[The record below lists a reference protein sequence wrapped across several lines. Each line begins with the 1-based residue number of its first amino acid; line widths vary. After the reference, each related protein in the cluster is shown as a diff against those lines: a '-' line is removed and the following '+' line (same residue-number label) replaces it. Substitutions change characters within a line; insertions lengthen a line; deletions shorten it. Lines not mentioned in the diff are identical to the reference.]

1 MGINS
6 PVAAA
11 GLFALPAAGLAVLL
25 VVLIGAGANAQPAP
39 LGCGTAGTAT
49 TIVNQ
54 RLDAEQLSN
63 AQTIVTVTASRR
75 LPAYAAIIAAAT
87 AYQES
92 KLRNVLVELDHDS
105 EGLFQ
110 LRVGL
115 WTKAVADDPVRSTNW
130 FLDRLAGVANWQTIP
145 LTVAAQAV
153 QHSAYPDAYAPWQSL
168 ATGIVGQ
175 LWPAAAE
182 AAVNTIAVNTTSVN
196 TTSVNTTAVNTTAV
210 DVAGSVGPNPTTDSG
225 STTTP
230 AGVTIPA
237 DGVVCP
243 GAGGGIPVAGGG
255 PAATTVP
262 AGLSITGSPAGIVA
276 VRFALAQLGK
286 PYLWG
291 AAGPGAYDC
300 SGLTMAAWATAAV
313 ALPHFT
319 GAQVSV
325 GIPEPTNLSSASA
338 GDLVFIPGT
347 DGTPTNPGHEGMVVG
362 SVNEPDGR
370 HVLLIQAPHTGAP
383 VQLVDAGRWAG
394 QIVAVRH
401 IA

>member
-1 MGINS
+1 MASNS
-6 PVAAA
+6 PKAAA
-11 GLFALPAAGLAVLL
+11 GLLALPAAGLAVLL
-25 VVLIGAGANAQPAP
+25 VVLIGAGADAQQVP
-39 LGCGTAGTAT
+39 LGCGTAGTAA
-49 TIVNQ
+49 TIANQ
-54 RLDAEQLSN
+54 RLDAEQMSN
-63 AQTIVTVTASRR
+63 AQTIVTVAASRR
-75 LPAYAAIIAAAT
+75 LSADAAIIAVAT

-92 KLRNVLVELDHDS
+92 KLRNILIELDHDS

-130 FLDRLAGVANWQTIP
+130 FLDGLAGVPNWQQVP

-153 QHSAYPDAYAPWQSL
+153 QHSAYPDAYARWQPL

-175 LWPAAAE
+175 LWLAAA
-182 AAVNTIAVNTTSVN
+182 AD
-196 TTSVNTTAVNTTAV
+196 TTALDIAGSAVPDPTTAR
-210 DVAGSVGPNPTTDSG
+210 A
-225 STTTP
+225 STTTSNAP
-230 AGVTIPA
+230 TAMTIPV
-237 DGVVCP
+237 DGLVCP

-262 AGLSITGSPAGIVA
+262 AGLGISGSPAGIAA

-300 SGLTMAAWATAAV
+300 SGLTMAAWATAGV

-319 GAQVSV
+319 GAQVAA
-325 GIPEPTNLSSASA
+325 GNPEPTNLSSATA
-338 GDLVFIPGT
+338 GDLVFIAGS
-347 DGTPTNPGHEGMVVG
+347 DGTPANPGHVAMIAG
-362 SVNEPDGR
+362 SVTQPDGR
-370 HVLLIQAPHTGAP
+370 HLLLIHAPHTNVP
-383 VQLVDAGRWAG
+383 VQLVDAARWAG

-401 IA
+401 IG

>member
-1 MGINS
+1 MGSNS
-6 PVAAA
+6 PVAAT
-11 GLFALPAAGLAVLL
+11 GLFALPAAGLAMLL
-25 VVLIGAGANAQPAP
+25 VVLVGAGADAQPAP
-39 LGCGTAGTAT
+39 VGCGAAGTAT
-49 TIVNQ
+49 TIANQ
-54 RLDAEQLSN
+54 RLDAEQMSN
-63 AQTIVTVTASRR
+63 AQLIVTVTASRR
-75 LPAYAAIIAAAT
+75 LPAYAAIVAVAT

-130 FLDRLAGVANWQTIP
+130 FLDRLAGVPNWQAIP

-153 QHSAYPDAYAPWQSL
+153 QHSAHPDAYAPWQPL
-168 ATGIVGQ
+168 ATGIIGQ
-175 LWPAAAE
+175 LWPTAAA
-182 AAVNTIAVNTTSVN
+182 AAD
-196 TTSVNTTAVNTTAV
+196 TTAV
-210 DVAGSVGPNPTTDSG
+210 DVASATGPTSTPNRG
-225 STTTP
+225 STTSSTTTATP
-230 AGVTIPA
+230 TAAVTATSAAVTIPV
-237 DGVVCP
+237 DGLVCP

-262 AGLSITGSPAGIVA
+262 AGLSITGSPAGIAA

-300 SGLTMAAWATAAV
+300 SGLTMAAWATAGV
-313 ALPHFT
+313 ALAHFT
-319 GAQVSV
+319 GAQVTA
-325 GIPEPTNLSSASA
+325 GNPEPTNLSLATA

-347 DGTPTNPGHEGMVVG
+347 DGTPTNPRHVAMIAG
-362 SVNEPDGR
+362 SLTDSDGR
-370 HVLLIQAPHTGAP
+370 HLLLIQAPHTGVP
-383 VQLVDAGRWAG
+383 VQIVDAGRWAG

-401 IA
+401 IG

>member
-1 MGINS
+1 MPSNS
-6 PVAAA
+6 PMPVV
-11 GLFALPAAGLAVLL
+11 GLLALPAAALAVLL
-25 VVLIGAGANAQPAP
+25 VVLIGAGAAAQQPA

-49 TIVNQ
+49 TIGNQ
-54 RLDAEQLSN
+54 RLDAEQMSN
-63 AQTIVTVTASRR
+63 AQTVVTVTSGRR
-75 LPAYAAIIAAAT
+75 LPAYAAIIAVAT

-130 FLDRLAGVANWQTIP
+130 FLDRLAGVPNWQTIP

-153 QHSAYPDAYAPWQSL
+153 QHSAHPDAYAPWQPL
-168 ATGIVGQ
+168 ATGIIGQ
-175 LWPAAAE
+175 LWPTAAA
-182 AAVNTIAVNTTSVN
+182 AADTT
-196 TTSVNTTAVNTTAV
+196 TV
-210 DVAGSVGPNPTTDSG
+210 DVVSATGPASTPDRG
-225 STTTP
+225 STTSSTTTATP
-230 AGVTIPA
+230 TAAVTAAPASVTIPA
-237 DGVVCP
+237 DGLVCP
-243 GAGGGIPVAGGG
+243 GAGGDIPVAGGG
-255 PAATTVP
+255 RAATTVP
-262 AGLSITGSPAGIVA
+262 AALSITGSPAGIAA

-291 AAGPGAYDC
+291 AAGPGSYDC
-300 SGLTMAAWATAAV
+300 SGLTMAAWATAGV

-319 GAQVSV
+319 GAQVTA
-325 GIPEPTNLSSASA
+325 GNPEPTNLSSATA

-347 DGTPTNPGHEGMVVG
+347 DGTPTNPRHVALIAG
-362 SVNEPDGR
+362 SVTEPDGR
-370 HVLLIQAPHTGAP
+370 HLLLIQAPHTGVP
-383 VQLVDAGRWAG
+383 VQLVDAARWAG

>member
-1 MGINS
+1 MASNS
-6 PVAAA
+6 PKAAA
-11 GLFALPAAGLAVLL
+11 GLLAPPAVGLAVLL
-25 VVLIGAGANAQPAP
+25 VVLIGAGADAQQPP

-49 TIVNQ
+49 TIANQ

-63 AQTIVTVTASRR
+63 AQTIVTVTAGRR
-75 LPAYAAIIAAAT
+75 LPAYAAIIAVAT

-92 KLRNVLVELDHDS
+92 KLRNILIELDHDS

-130 FLDRLAGVANWQTIP
+130 FLDGLVGVPNWQQVP

-153 QHSAYPDAYAPWQSL
+153 QHSAYPDAYAPWQPL

-175 LWPAAAE
+175 LWPAAA
-182 AAVNTIAVNTTSVN
+182 AD
-196 TTSVNTTAVNTTAV
+196 TTAL
-210 DVAGSVGPNPTTDSG
+210 DIAGSAVPDPTTG
-225 STTTP
+225 RASTTTSN
-230 AGVTIPA
+230 ASTAMTISV
-237 DGVVCP
+237 DGLVCP

-262 AGLSITGSPAGIVA
+262 AGFGISGSPAGIVA

-300 SGLTMAAWATAAV
+300 SGLTMAAWATAGV

-319 GAQVSV
+319 GAQVTA
-325 GIPEPTNLSSASA
+325 GNPEPTNLSSATA
-338 GDLVFIPGT
+338 GDLVFIAGS
-347 DGTPTNPGHEGMVVG
+347 DGTPTNPRHEGMVIG

-370 HVLLIQAPHTGAP
+370 HVLLIQAPHTGVP
-383 VQLVDAGRWAG
+383 VQLVDAGRWAA

-401 IA
+401 IG

>member
-1 MGINS
+1 MPSNS
-6 PVAAA
+6 PMPVVGLLASPAAA
-11 GLFALPAAGLAVLL
+11 LAVLL
-25 VVLIGAGANAQPAP
+25 VVLIGAAAAAQQPA

-49 TIVNQ
+49 TIANQ
-54 RLDAEQLSN
+54 RLDAEQMSN
-63 AQTIVTVTASRR
+63 AQTIVTVTSGRR
-75 LPAYAAIIAAAT
+75 LPAYAAIIAVAT

-115 WTKAVADDPVRSTNW
+115 WTKAAADDPVRSTNW
-130 FLDRLAGVANWQTIP
+130 FLDGLARVPNWQAIP

-153 QHSAYPDAYAPWQSL
+153 QHSAHPDAYAPWQPL

-175 LWPAAAE
+175 LWPAAA
-182 AAVNTIAVNTTSVN
+182 AAAAA
-196 TTSVNTTAVNTTAV
+196 NTTAANTTAV
-210 DVAGSVGPNPTTDSG
+210 DVAGSAGPNPTTDRG

-237 DGVVCP
+237 DGLVCP

-262 AGLSITGSPAGIVA
+262 AGLSISGSPAGIAA

-300 SGLTMAAWATAAV
+300 SGLTMAAWATAGV

-347 DGTPTNPGHEGMVVG
+347 DGTPTNPRHEGMVI
-362 SVNEPDGR
+362 SSANESDGR

>member
-175 LWPAAAE
+175 LWPAAAA
-182 AAVNTIAVNTTSVN
+182 AAVNTIAA
-196 TTSVNTTAVNTTAV
+196 NTTAL
-210 DVAGSVGPNPTTDSG
+210 DVAGSVGPNPTADRR

-230 AGVTIPA
+230 AGVTLPA

-262 AGLSITGSPAGIVA
+262 AGLSITGGPPGIVA

-300 SGLTMAAWATAAV
+300 SGLTMAAWATAGV
-313 ALPHFT
+313 TLPHFT

-347 DGTPTNPGHEGMVVG
+347 DGTPTNPRHEGMVVG

>member
-1 MGINS
+1 MASNS
-6 PVAAA
+6 PKAAA
-11 GLFALPAAGLAVLL
+11 GLLALPAAGLAVLL
-25 VVLIGAGANAQPAP
+25 VVLIGAGAAAQPAP
-39 LGCGTAGTAT
+39 MGCGTAGTAT
-49 TIVNQ
+49 TIANQ
-54 RLDAEQLSN
+54 RLDAEQMSN

-75 LPAYAAIIAAAT
+75 LPAYAAIIAVAT

-115 WTKAVADDPVRSTNW
+115 WTKAVADDPVRSTSW
-130 FLDRLAGVANWQTIP
+130 FLDGLVGVPNWQQVP

-153 QHSAYPDAYAPWQSL
+153 QRSAYPDAYARWQPL

-175 LWPAAAE
+175 LWPAAA
-182 AAVNTIAVNTTSVN
+182 AD
-196 TTSVNTTAVNTTAV
+196 TTALDIAGSAVPDPTTARV
-210 DVAGSVGPNPTTDSG
+210 
-225 STTTP
+225 STTTSN
-230 AGVTIPA
+230 ASTAMTIPV
-237 DGVVCP
+237 DGLVCP

-262 AGLSITGSPAGIVA
+262 AGLSISGSPAGIAA

-300 SGLTMAAWATAAV
+300 SGLTVAAWATAGV
-313 ALPHFT
+313 ALPHLT

-325 GIPEPTNLSSASA
+325 GIPETTNLSSASA

-347 DGTPTNPGHEGMVVG
+347 DGTLTNPRHEGMVIG

-370 HVLLIQAPHTGAP
+370 HVLLIQAPHTGVP

-394 QIVAVRH
+394 QIVAVRR

>member
-1 MGINS
+1 MGSNS
-6 PVAAA
+6 PKAAA
-11 GLFALPAAGLAVLL
+11 GLFALPAIMLAVLL
-25 VVLIGAGANAQPAP
+25 VVLIGAGAAAQPAP

-49 TIVNQ
+49 TIANQ
-54 RLDAEQLSN
+54 RLDAEQMSN
-63 AQTIVTVTASRR
+63 AQTIVTVTAGRR
-75 LPAYAAIIAAAT
+75 LPAYAAIVAVAT

-115 WTKAVADDPVRSTNW
+115 WTKAIADDPVRSTNW
-130 FLDRLAGVANWQTIP
+130 FLDRLVRVPNWQQVP

-153 QHSAYPDAYAPWQSL
+153 QHSAHPDAYAPWQPL
-168 ATGIVGQ
+168 ATGIIGQ
-175 LWPAAAE
+175 LWPTAAAD
-182 AAVNTIAVNTTSVN
+182 
-196 TTSVNTTAVNTTAV
+196 TTAL
-210 DVAGSVGPNPTTDSG
+210 DVASATGPTSTPDRR
-225 STTTP
+225 STTTSTATP
-230 AGVTIPA
+230 TAAVTATSAAVTIPP
-237 DGVVCP
+237 DGLVCP

-262 AGLSITGSPAGIVA
+262 AGLSITGSPAGIAA

-300 SGLTMAAWATAAV
+300 SGLTMAAWATAGV

-319 GAQVSV
+319 GAQVTA
-325 GIPEPTNLSSASA
+325 GNPEPTNLTSATA

-347 DGTPTNPGHEGMVVG
+347 DGTPTNPRHVAMIAG
-362 SVNEPDGR
+362 SVTEPDGR
-370 HVLLIQAPHTGAP
+370 HLLLIHAPHTGVP
-383 VQLVDAGRWAG
+383 VQLVDAARWAG

>member
-1 MGINS
+1 MGSNS

-11 GLFALPAAGLAVLL
+11 GLLALPAAGLAVLL
-25 VVLIGAGANAQPAP
+25 VVLVGAGADAQPAP
-39 LGCGTAGTAT
+39 VGCGAAGTAT
-49 TIVNQ
+49 TIAKQ
-54 RLDAEQLSN
+54 RLDAEQMSN
-63 AQTIVTVTASRR
+63 AQTIVTVTAGRR
-75 LPAYAAIIAAAT
+75 LPAHAAIIAVAT

-92 KLRNVLVELDHDS
+92 KLRNILVELDHDS

-130 FLDRLAGVANWQTIP
+130 FLDRLAGIPNWQAIP

-153 QHSAYPDAYAPWQSL
+153 QHSAYPDAYAPWQPL

-175 LWPAAAE
+175 LWPAAAAT
-182 AAVNTIAVNTTSVN
+182 AA
-196 TTSVNTTAVNTTAV
+196 NTTAV
-210 DVAGSVGPNPTTDSG
+210 DVAGSAGPNPTTDRG

-237 DGVVCP
+237 DGLVCP

-262 AGLSITGSPAGIVA
+262 AGLSITGSPPGIVA

-300 SGLTMAAWATAAV
+300 SGLTMAAWATAGL

-325 GIPEPTNLSSASA
+325 GIPEPMNLSSASA

-347 DGTPTNPGHEGMVVG
+347 DGTPTNPRHEGMVVG

-370 HVLLIQAPHTGAP
+370 HLLIIQAPHTGAP

>member
-1 MGINS
+1 MASS
-6 PVAAA
+6 PPNAAA
-11 GLFALPAAGLAVLL
+11 GLLALPAAGLAVLL
-25 VVLIGAGANAQPAP
+25 VVLIGAGAHAQPAP
-39 LGCGTAGTAT
+39 LGCGAAGTAT
-49 TIVNQ
+49 TIANQ

-63 AQTIVTVTASRR
+63 AQTIVKVTASRR
-75 LPAYAAIIAAAT
+75 LPAYAAIIAVAT

-153 QHSAYPDAYAPWQSL
+153 QHSAYPDAYARWQPL

-175 LWPAAAE
+175 LWPAAAA
-182 AAVNTIAVNTTSVN
+182 AAVNTIAA
-196 TTSVNTTAVNTTAV
+196 NTTAVE
-210 DVAGSVGPNPTTDSG
+210 VAGSVGPNPTTDGG

-262 AGLSITGSPAGIVA
+262 AGLSITGGPPGIVA

-300 SGLTMAAWATAAV
+300 SGLTMAAWATAGV

-325 GIPEPTNLSSASA
+325 GIPEPTDLSLARA

-347 DGTPTNPGHEGMVVG
+347 DGTPTNTRHEGMVVG

>member
-1 MGINS
+1 MGSNS
-6 PVAAA
+6 PVTAA
-11 GLFALPAAGLAVLL
+11 GLLALPAAGLAVLL
-25 VVLIGAGANAQPAP
+25 VVLIGAGADAQPAP
-39 LGCGTAGTAT
+39 VGCGTAGTAT
-49 TIVNQ
+49 TIANQ
-54 RLDAEQLSN
+54 RLDAEQMSN
-63 AQTIVTVTASRR
+63 AQTIVTVTAGRR
-75 LPAYAAIIAAAT
+75 LPAYAATIAVAT

-92 KLRNVLVELDHDS
+92 KLRNILVELDHDS

-130 FLDRLAGVANWQTIP
+130 FLDRLAGVPNWQTTP

-153 QHSAYPDAYAPWQSL
+153 QHSAHPDAYAPWQPL
-168 ATGIVGQ
+168 ATGIIGQ
-175 LWPAAAE
+175 LWPAAA
-182 AAVNTIAVNTTSVN
+182 AADTSAVDIAGSAGPVPTTSRV
-196 TTSVNTTAVNTTAV
+196 
-210 DVAGSVGPNPTTDSG
+210 
-225 STTTP
+225 STTTSN
-230 AGVTIPA
+230 ASTAMTIPV
-237 DGVVCP
+237 DGLVCP

-262 AGLSITGSPAGIVA
+262 AGLSFTGSPPGIAA

-300 SGLTMAAWATAAV
+300 SGLTMAAWAIAGV

-325 GIPEPTNLSSASA
+325 GIPEPTKLSSASA

-347 DGTPTNPGHEGMVVG
+347 DGTPANPGHEGMVVG